1 VDHNI
6 FVSRDGLKKSGR
18 GICVLYQ
25 VQRAYRNN
33 AEGVKGG
40 RGGTLPEVRV
50 RQPKNRK
57 A

>member
-6 FVSRDGLKKSGR
+6 FVSRDGLKKGGR

-40 RGGTLPEVRV
+40 RGGTLPEVRF
-50 RQPKNRK
+50 RQSKNRK